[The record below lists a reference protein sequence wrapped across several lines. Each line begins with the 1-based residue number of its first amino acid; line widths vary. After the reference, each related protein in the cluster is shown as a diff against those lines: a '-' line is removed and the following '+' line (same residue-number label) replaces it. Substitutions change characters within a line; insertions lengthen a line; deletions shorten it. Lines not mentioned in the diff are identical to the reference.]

1 MHPFLLATLFFFL
14 SPGMVVTIPKGTKG
28 YFFSC
33 QTSVTAGIVHA
44 LVFVLAY
51 TILRGFLHGYEGFGC
66 GCQQEQPACGCTP
79 PCAKPKPTCKPPK
92 PKRCCKG
99 RSWYEWLFGDS
110 SKIYSV

>member
-1 MHPFLLATLFFFL
+1 MHPFLLTALFFLL
-14 SPGMVVTIPKGTKG
+14 SPGILITIPKGTKG

-33 QTSVTAGIVHA
+33 QTSVTAAIVHA
-44 LVFVLAY
+44 LVFIVLY
-51 TILRGFLHGYEGFGC
+51 TILHRFLDDHEGFGC
-66 GCQQEQPACGCTP
+66 GCQQEQPTCGCKP
-79 PCAKPKPTCKPPK
+79 PCPPPTCVKPK